1 MHLAKNNYCG
11 GSLINSR
18 WVLTAGHCVQECEDG
33 AWGHGGGR
41 CRPSHPAV
49 LMVKLGRHDRTNK
62 EENTLEIKVSDVFVH
77 PHYKK
82 VYPWKEPKQFDI
94 ALLKLK
100 TDVDF
105 MQYPHIRPVCLPEN
119 NHKTYAG
126 MQATLTGWGFVNNDM
141 TIPTILQEI
150 DGPVVTNL
158 ACAHGMHDCYGNDKD
173 CAVSGIP
180 QHFICTKFPEGKFC
194 DGDSGGPLVV
204 TTPGHDG
211 VTPGQNYVQIGVV
224 SFAKVNCD
232 QAHYGAYAR
241 VSRMMDWVQQ
251 TVGSGHTECSKK

>member
-119 NHKTYAG
+119 NHQTYAG
-126 MQATLTGWGFVNNDM
+126 
-141 TIPTILQEI
+141 
-150 DGPVVTNL
+150 
-158 ACAHGMHDCYGNDKD
+158 K
-173 CAVSGIP
+173 S
-180 QHFICTKFPEGKFC
+180 
-194 DGDSGGPLVV
+194 
-204 TTPGHDG
+204 
-211 VTPGQNYVQIGVV
+211 
-224 SFAKVNCD
+224 
-232 QAHYGAYAR
+232 
-241 VSRMMDWVQQ
+241 
-251 TVGSGHTECSKK
+251 